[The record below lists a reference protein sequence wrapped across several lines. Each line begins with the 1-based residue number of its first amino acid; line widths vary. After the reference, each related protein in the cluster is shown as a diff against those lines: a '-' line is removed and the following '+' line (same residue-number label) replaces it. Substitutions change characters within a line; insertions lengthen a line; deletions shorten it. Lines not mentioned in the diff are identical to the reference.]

1 MSVVHIYQFCRAF
14 DNVRYSEVYKCYVS
28 GGYAFEKIARA
39 SYEVPPE
46 IREAV
51 INDDFKLNDNYPP
64 EKNDFALIAREIDN
78 KYSVLAVAN
87 RQLDDGGRPTIGY
100 KYFWLDKSK
109 LSQYVDGIGTLIYWW
124 RDNQFQFNMSE
135 LVETSPP
142 QILYTQGEEEKINFY
157 LQANW
162 LEDTRKTVNN
172 LKEIPKI
179 SVVTKDN
186 WQELELPPYIKLH
199 YLALG
204 LSLRAKNT
212 NSPNAWAWNVQKLAH
227 PDSFISIF
235 YATQEDI
242 PSNIPKRNLPAL
254 HLVSP
259 QTHNP
264 NDPTPD
270 KAQPESPTP
279 LPSKTSNS
287 ITPAVLKSFLSSL
300 ANTVN
305 QNGLN
310 EKIQELFG
318 YLRDYADADW
328 TNCIDKTR
336 VTASSPHDIY
346 PQLIYLVAPNNP
358 SSKKWLLQ
366 MVESLE
372 IDTKKTYPRILE
384 FQRVLLEARFEYKDS
399 LVNERLIYS
408 IYAGISYLLNQLM
421 STEKGNNK
429 IEFLLTKSQNVWSHY
444 FLTYAGLIEKR
455 IFSEEKTIIEE
466 SMETFCQEILTL
478 LQRPQNISLAER
490 KQYKKLASTFIK
502 INYFSLAGAFYY
514 ISDKC
519 IPRIIEDKI
528 HYEIRIKIYNIK
540 SHKTDSPPKNNNE
553 PQANKSKDDESKETD
568 PQNDK
573 SRSNK
578 PKDNPIPDNPNNP
591 IQNEY
596 NRQAFIL
603 FVLFLAGSILLKL
616 WKSFFLPPKMLLLVV
631 SIIYAILSV
640 IVIHLTIDNF
650 FNRRNHHFKHTNRII
665 GISLAIFYILV
676 FVSIIWKIDK
686 IPTSNNQ
693 LQLDR
698 QDTTKEEKQNNIP
711 GENSHASPS
720 NNINCPEDAL
730 TTFKA
735 FKDCNKNESNKAKLE
750 EELTNK
756 YVLYVLSSP
765 DNKIAGNLI
774 KYYLNSGNEQE
785 FKKRKDKIFNCQSS
799 YSNPDQG
806 DDNKKGDCI
815 KDIIEK
821 S

>member
-14 DNVRYSEVYKCYVS
+14 DNVRWSDVYQCYVS

-100 KYFWLDKSK
+100 KYFWLEKS
-109 LSQYVDGIGTLIYWW
+109 SPSVDGIGTLIYWW
-124 RDNQFQFNMSE
+124 RDNQFQFNMAE

-242 PSNIPKRNLPAL
+242 PSNIPIRNLPAL

-287 ITPAVLKSFLSSL
+287 ITPAVEKNIKSFLSSL

-372 IDTKKTYPRILE
+372 IDTQPTSSDWISTARNWANPSESNKQPDISN
-384 FQRVLLEARFEYKDS
+384 FQRFLLEASDDQDHQVIYK
-399 LVNERLIYS
+399 LRNS
-408 IYAGISYLLNQLM
+408 IYFGISFLLDKLINPDQMININEAKVMAQKIDYLLTRSQGIWQKDFQKYTEIIAQIILYQENEKTVNYHPAITTFCQPILDIIPKLKNLHEQNRRYHYGNYRSLAIIFSKTHRKDLAEFFYRMSGTNRDNIPADVRNSLDAQIRSRIFYVPNQTRM
-421 STEKGNNK
+421 SSNSSNNGDSSSEGDRVANAVIVCVLFCIVALIFFMAKGFDPKKTQQSDNIDDSKSTFCGQTNVNLLENFKNYKECYLEENKEIPAQKLEKFIPKGSPIESKKQHLEQIKNYFRNIKDEDTFNNK
-429 IEFLLTKSQNVWSHY
+429 IKQLSKCKNKPSLDFDKCLNPD
-444 FLTYAGLIEKR
+444 
-455 IFSEEKTIIEE
+455 IFDFDLMK
-466 SMETFCQEILTL
+466 QEILKKF
-478 LQRPQNISLAER
+478 PQPL
-490 KQYKKLASTFIK
+490 
-502 INYFSLAGAFYY
+502 
-514 ISDKC
+514 
-519 IPRIIEDKI
+519 
-528 HYEIRIKIYNIK
+528 
-540 SHKTDSPPKNNNE
+540 KNNLE
-553 PQANKSKDDESKETD
+553 HLLKKDKKKSK
-568 PQNDK
+568 
-573 SRSNK
+573 
-578 PKDNPIPDNPNNP
+578 
-591 IQNEY
+591 
-596 NRQAFIL
+596 
-603 FVLFLAGSILLKL
+603 G
-616 WKSFFLPPKMLLLVV
+616 
-631 SIIYAILSV
+631 
-640 IVIHLTIDNF
+640 
-650 FNRRNHHFKHTNRII
+650 
-665 GISLAIFYILV
+665 
-676 FVSIIWKIDK
+676 
-686 IPTSNNQ
+686 
-693 LQLDR
+693 
-698 QDTTKEEKQNNIP
+698 
-711 GENSHASPS
+711 
-720 NNINCPEDAL
+720 
-730 TTFKA
+730 
-735 FKDCNKNESNKAKLE
+735 
-750 EELTNK
+750 
-756 YVLYVLSSP
+756 
-765 DNKIAGNLI
+765 
-774 KYYLNSGNEQE
+774 
-785 FKKRKDKIFNCQSS
+785 
-799 YSNPDQG
+799 
-806 DDNKKGDCI
+806 
-815 KDIIEK
+815 
-821 S
+821 